1 MSSIHSHADSTSN
14 HTHSHEH
21 NHAGHDHTHGMARQ
35 TLRIAFLL
43 TILILAAE
51 LIGGFLAN
59 SLALLSDAGHVVT
72 DLFALGLAWFAIVQA
87 ERPANAQKTFGYHR
101 VGILAALA
109 NAITLILISV
119 GICWEAI
126 QRFQHPQPV
135 QPLIMFFSA
144 GIGIA
149 INLFIGFGLRKEE
162 HNINVRAAALH
173 VFGDVG
179 VSIGVIVAGII
190 ILFTKWTPLDP
201 ILSIAISL
209 LIVVSS
215 WPILREA
222 ADILLES
229 TPKGIVLPQLV
240 ANMKRVDGVKEV
252 HDLHVWSI
260 TSGMSA
266 LSCHV
271 LIDDLPPSG
280 SSPILQTL
288 KNMLH
293 EQYAIDHTTIQF
305 ECSTKG
311 ACCEGNDLYCCMGAN
326 AKDDDCGCDD
336 KAAVIDVPKRG
347 NTSNQGVR

>member
-1 MSSIHSHADSTSN
+1 MSSIQSS
-14 HTHSHEH
+14 
-21 NHAGHDHTHGMARQ
+21 HAGHAHDHSHTHAGHNHTHGMAKQ

-43 TILILAAE
+43 TILILLAE
-51 LIGGFLAN
+51 LVGGFLAN

-72 DLFALGLAWFAIVQA
+72 DLFALGLAWFAVVQA

-109 NAITLILISV
+109 NAVTLILIAV
-119 GICWEAI
+119 AICWEAV
-126 QRFQHPQPV
+126 QRFQHPEPI
-135 QPLIMFFSA
+135 QPLVMFFSA
-144 GIGIA
+144 SIGIA

-179 VSIGVIVAGII
+179 VSVGVIVAGAI
-190 ILFTKWTPLDP
+190 ILLTKWTPLDP

-215 WPILREA
+215 WPILRET

-229 TPKGIVLPQLV
+229 TPKTIALPQLV
-240 ANMKRVDGVKEV
+240 ADMKRVNGVKEV

-260 TSGMSA
+260 TSGMYA

-280 SSPILQTL
+280 SSPILQSL
-288 KNMLH
+288 KTILH
-293 EQYAIDHTTIQF
+293 EQYNVDHTTIQF
-305 ECSTKG
+305 ECSMQG
-311 ACCEGNDLYCCMGAN
+311 ACCNESDLYCCMGA
-326 AKDDDCGCDD
+326 ATKESDCGCQDD
-336 KAAVIDVPKRG
+336 HSIHATISAKGDA
-347 NTSNQGVR
+347 S

>member
-1 MSSIHSHADSTSN
+1 MSSIHSHTASAHN
-14 HTHSHEH
+14 HVH
-21 NHAGHDHTHGMARQ
+21 NHAHGMAKQ

-43 TILILAAE
+43 TLLILAAE
-51 LIGGFLAN
+51 LVGGFLAN

-72 DLFALGLAWFAIVQA
+72 DLFALGLAWFATVQA
-87 ERPANAQKTFGYHR
+87 ERPANARRTFGYHR

-109 NAITLILISV
+109 NVITLILISV

-126 QRFQHPQPV
+126 QRFQHPEPI

-144 GIGIA
+144 SIGIA

-162 HNINVRAAALH
+162 HNINVRAAVLH

-179 VSIGVIVAGII
+179 VSVGVIVAGAI
-190 ILFTKWTPLDP
+190 ILLTKWTPLDP
-201 ILSIAISL
+201 ILSIVISL

-229 TPKGIVLPQLV
+229 TPKGIALPQLV
-240 ANMKRVDGVKEV
+240 ADMKHADGVKEV

-260 TSGMSA
+260 TSGMYA

-280 SSPILQTL
+280 SSPILQNL

-293 EQYAIDHTTIQF
+293 ERYHIDHTTIQF
-305 ECSTKG
+305 ECSTQG
-311 ACCEGNDLYCCMGAN
+311 ACCEENELYCCMGAN
-326 AKDDDCGCDD
+326 AKEDVCGYDD
-336 KAAVIDVPKRG
+336 KLAVVDIPKRVE
-347 NTSNQGVR
+347 TPRKGVR

>member
-1 MSSIHSHADSTSN
+1 MSSIHSHAEHN
-14 HTHSHEH
+14 HAH
-21 NHAGHDHTHGMARQ
+21 NHAGHDHTHGMAKQ

-72 DLFALGLAWFAIVQA
+72 DLFALGLAWFATIQA

-126 QRFQHPQPV
+126 QRFQHPEPI
-135 QPLIMFFSA
+135 QPLVMFFSA

-162 HNINVRAAALH
+162 HNINMRAAALH

-179 VSIGVIVAGII
+179 ISVGVIIAGAI
-190 ILFTKWTPLDP
+190 ILLTKWTPLDP
-201 ILSIAISL
+201 ILSIGISF
-209 LIVVSS
+209 LIIISS

-229 TPKGIVLPQLV
+229 TPKGVDLPQLV
-240 ANMKRVDGVKEV
+240 ADMKRVDGVKEV

-260 TSGMSA
+260 TSGMTA

-293 EQYAIDHTTIQF
+293 EQYRIDHTTIQF
-305 ECSTKG
+305 ECSTQG
-311 ACCEGNDLYCCMGAN
+311 ACCDENNLYCCMGAN
-326 AKDDDCGCDD
+326 AKEDDCGCDD
-336 KAAVIDVPKRG
+336 TATVIDAPKRV
-347 NTSNQGVR
+347 NTSR

>member
-1 MSSIHSHADSTSN
+1 MSSIHSHAG
-14 HTHSHEH
+14 HTHNHAH

-35 TLRIAFLL
+35 TLRIAFVL
-43 TILILAAE
+43 TIFILVAE
-51 LIGGFLAN
+51 LIGGILAN

-72 DLFALGLAWFAIVQA
+72 DLFALGLAWFATVQA
-87 ERPANAQKTFGYHR
+87 ERPANARKTFGYHR

-109 NAITLILISV
+109 NAMTLILISV

-126 QRFQHPQPV
+126 QRFQHPEPI
-135 QPLIMFFSA
+135 QPLVMFFSA

-179 VSIGVIVAGII
+179 ISIGVILAGAI
-190 ILFTKWTPLDP
+190 ILFTKWTSLDP
-201 ILSIAISL
+201 ILSIVISL
-209 LIVVSS
+209 FIIISS

-240 ANMKRVDGVKEV
+240 TDMKSVDGVKEV

-260 TSGMSA
+260 TSSMSA

-271 LIDDLPPSG
+271 LIEDLPPSG
-280 SSPILQTL
+280 SSPILQNL
-288 KNMLH
+288 KSMLH
-293 EQYAIDHTTIQF
+293 EHYAIDHTTIQF
-305 ECSTKG
+305 ECSTEG
-311 ACCEGNDLYCCMGAN
+311 AYCEENDLYCCMGTN
-326 AKDDDCGCDD
+326 AKENDCGCDD
-336 KAAVIDVPKRG
+336 KAAVIDIPKRID
-347 NTSNQGVR
+347 TSSHGVR

>member
-1 MSSIHSHADSTSN
+1 MSSIQSSHAG
-14 HTHSHEH
+14 HTHSHTH
-21 NHAGHDHTHGMARQ
+21 THAGHNHTHGMAKQ
-35 TLRIAFLL
+35 TLRIAFML
-43 TILILAAE
+43 TILILLAE

-72 DLFALGLAWFAIVQA
+72 DLFALGLAWFAAVQA

-109 NAITLILISV
+109 NAVTLILIAV
-119 GICWEAI
+119 VICWEAV
-126 QRFQHPQPV
+126 QRFQHPEPI
-135 QPLIMFFSA
+135 QPLVMFFSA
-144 GIGIA
+144 SIGIA

-179 VSIGVIVAGII
+179 VSVGVIVAGVI
-190 ILFTKWTPLDP
+190 ILLTKWTPLDP

-215 WPILREA
+215 WPILRET

-229 TPKGIVLPQLV
+229 TPKTIALPQLV
-240 ANMKRVDGVKEV
+240 ADMKRVNGVKEV

-260 TSGMSA
+260 TSGMYA

-280 SSPILQTL
+280 SSPILQSL
-288 KNMLH
+288 KTMLH
-293 EQYAIDHTTIQF
+293 EQYNVDHTTIQF
-305 ECSTKG
+305 ECSMQG
-311 ACCEGNDLYCCMGAN
+311 ACCDESELYCCMGA
-326 AKDDDCGCDD
+326 AKKEDDCNCQEEHSI
-336 KAAVIDVPKRG
+336 KEVSTELDVLQRG
-347 NTSNQGVR
+347 GQ

>member
-1 MSSIHSHADSTSN
+1 MSSVHSHTGHAHDS
-14 HTHSHEH
+14 
-21 NHAGHDHTHGMARQ
+21 AGHNHTHGMAKQ

-43 TILILAAE
+43 TILILLAE
-51 LIGGFLAN
+51 LVGGFLAN

-72 DLFALGLAWFAIVQA
+72 DLFAIGLALFATVQT
-87 ERPANAQKTFGYHR
+87 ERPANARKTFGYHR

-109 NAITLILISV
+109 NAITLILVAIT
-119 GICWEAI
+119 ICWAAI
-126 QRFQHPQPV
+126 QRFQHPEPI
-135 QPLIMFFSA
+135 QPLIMFLSA
-144 GIGIA
+144 GIGIVV
-149 INLFIGFGLRKEE
+149 NLYIGFGLRKEE
-162 HNINVRAAALH
+162 HNINMRAVALH

-179 VSIGVIVAGII
+179 VSIGVIVAGAI
-190 ILFTKWTPLDP
+190 ILLTEWTLLDP

-215 WPILREA
+215 WPILRET

-229 TPKGIVLPQLV
+229 TPKGVAVSQLV
-240 ANMKRVDGVKEV
+240 ADMKLVDGVKEV

-260 TSGMSA
+260 TSGMYA

-293 EQYAIDHTTIQF
+293 DHYSIDHTTIQF
-305 ECSTKG
+305 ECSMQG
-311 ACCEGNDLYCCMGAN
+311 ACCAENDLYCGMGIAREG
-326 AKDDDCGCDD
+326 DCACHE
-336 KAAVIDVPKRG
+336 DVRA
-347 NTSNQGVR
+347 TTASNNKLNISSNSVR

>member
-1 MSSIHSHADSTSN
+1 MSSIQSSHVGRA
-14 HTHSHEH
+14 HTHSHAGH
-21 NHAGHDHTHGMARQ
+21 NHAHGMAKQ

-43 TILILAAE
+43 TILILVAE
-51 LIGGFLAN
+51 LVGGLFAN

-72 DLFALGLAWFAIVQA
+72 DLFALGLAWFAASQA

-109 NAITLILISV
+109 NAVTLILIAIV
-119 GICWEAI
+119 ICWEAI
-126 QRFQHPQPV
+126 QRFQHPEPI
-135 QPLIMFFSA
+135 QPLVMFFSA
-144 GIGIA
+144 GVGIA

-162 HNINVRAAALH
+162 QNVNVRAAALH

-179 VSIGVIVAGII
+179 ISVGVIVAGAI
-190 ILFTKWTPLDP
+190 ILLTKWTALDP

-215 WPILREA
+215 WPILRET

-229 TPKGIVLPQLV
+229 TPKSIALLKLV
-240 ANMKRVDGVKEV
+240 ADMKQVNGVKEV

-260 TSGMSA
+260 TSGMYA

-280 SSPILQTL
+280 SSPILQSL
-288 KNMLH
+288 KMLLH
-293 EQYAIDHTTIQF
+293 EQYHIDHTTIQF
-305 ECSTKG
+305 ECSMKG
-311 ACCEGNDLYCCMGAN
+311 ACCDESDLYCCMGAT
-326 AKDDDCGCDD
+326 KEDDCGCQDEHSVHTIISTKGD
-336 KAAVIDVPKRG
+336 A
-347 NTSNQGVR
+347 

>member
-1 MSSIHSHADSTSN
+1 MSSIQSS
-14 HTHSHEH
+14 
-21 NHAGHDHTHGMARQ
+21 HAGHTHTHAHGHAGHTHTHGMAKQ

-43 TILILAAE
+43 TILILLAE
-51 LIGGFLAN
+51 LVGGFLAN

-72 DLFALGLAWFAIVQA
+72 DLFALGLAWFAAVQA

-109 NAITLILISV
+109 NAVTLILIAV
-119 GICWEAI
+119 VICWEAV
-126 QRFQHPQPV
+126 QRFQHPEPI
-135 QPLIMFFSA
+135 QPLVMFFSA
-144 GIGIA
+144 SIGIV

-179 VSIGVIVAGII
+179 VSVGVIVAGAI
-190 ILFTKWTPLDP
+190 ILLTKWTPLDP

-215 WPILREA
+215 WPILRET

-229 TPKGIVLPQLV
+229 TPKTIALPQLV
-240 ANMKRVDGVKEV
+240 ADMKRVNGVKEV

-260 TSGMSA
+260 TSGMYA

-280 SSPILQTL
+280 SSPILQSLKTL
-288 KNMLH
+288 LH
-293 EQYAIDHTTIQF
+293 EQYNVDHTTIQF
-305 ECSTKG
+305 ECSMQG
-311 ACCEGNDLYCCMGAN
+311 VCCDANDLYCCMGA
-326 AKDDDCGCDD
+326 AKKEDDCGCQEEPSIKEVSTKLDTLQ
-336 KAAVIDVPKRG
+336 RG
-347 NTSNQGVR
+347 GQ

>member
-1 MSSIHSHADSTSN
+1 MSSIHSHAE
-14 HTHSHEH
+14 HSHEHNHNH

-51 LIGGFLAN
+51 LIGGILAN

-72 DLFALGLAWFAIVQA
+72 DLFALGLAWFATIQA

-101 VGILAALA
+101 VGILSALA

-126 QRFQHPQPV
+126 QRFQHPEPV
-135 QPLIMFFSA
+135 QPLVMFFSA

-179 VSIGVIVAGII
+179 VSVGVIVAGAI
-190 ILFTKWTPLDP
+190 ILLTKWTLLDP
-201 ILSIAISL
+201 ILSVGISL

-229 TPKGIVLPQLV
+229 TPKGIALPQLV
-240 ANMKRVDGVKEV
+240 ADMKRVDGVKEV
-252 HDLHVWSI
+252 HDLHVWWM
-260 TSGMSA
+260 TRLMSGVY
-266 LSCHV
+266 CHV

-288 KNMLH
+288 KNMLQEH
-293 EQYAIDHTTIQF
+293 YHIDHTTIQF
-305 ECSTKG
+305 ECSTQG
-311 ACCEGNDLYCCMGAN
+311 ACCQENDLYCCMGTT
-326 AKDDDCGCDD
+326 AKEDDCDCEDTPTF
-336 KAAVIDVPKRG
+336 IDISKKVD
-347 NTSNQGVR
+347 TSRQGAH

>member
-1 MSSIHSHADSTSN
+1 MSSIHGHVDVSTS
-14 HTHSHEH
+14 HTHSHDH
-21 NHAGHDHTHGMARQ
+21 VRHDHTHGMARH

-43 TILILAAE
+43 TVLILLAE
-51 LIGGFLAN
+51 LLGGFFAN

-72 DLFALGLAWFAIVQA
+72 DLFALGLAWFATVQA
-87 ERPANAQKTFGYHR
+87 ERPANARKTFGYHR

-126 QRFQHPQPV
+126 ARFEHPEPV
-135 QPLIMFFSA
+135 QPFIMFLSA
-144 GIGIA
+144 AVGIA

-179 VSIGVIVAGII
+179 VSVGVIVAGIV
-190 ILFTKWTPLDP
+190 ILFTKWTLLDP
-201 ILSIAISL
+201 LLSIGISL
-209 LIVVSS
+209 LIIVSS

-229 TPKGIVLPQLV
+229 TPKGIALPQLV
-240 ANMKRVDGVKEV
+240 ADMKQIEGVEEV

-260 TSGMSA
+260 TSGMYA

-280 SSPILQTL
+280 SLPILQCL
-288 KNMLH
+288 KTMLH
-293 EQYAIDHTTIQF
+293 QSYGIDHTTIQF

-311 ACCEGNDLYCCMGAN
+311 ACCEENDLYCCMGAT
-326 AKDDDCGCDD
+326 AREDECGCEDELAGAETTKNAD
-336 KAAVIDVPKRG
+336 SA
-347 NTSNQGVR
+347 SHGV

>member
-1 MSSIHSHADSTSN
+1 MSSIHSHADST

-72 DLFALGLAWFAIVQA
+72 DLFALGLAWFATVQA
-87 ERPANAQKTFGYHR
+87 ERPANAHKTFGYHR

-126 QRFQHPQPV
+126 QRFQHPEPV
-135 QPLIMFFSA
+135 QPFIMFFSA
-144 GIGIA
+144 GVGIA

-179 VSIGVIVAGII
+179 VSVGVIVAGAI
-190 ILFTKWTPLDP
+190 ILLTKWTPLDP
-201 ILSIAISL
+201 ILSIAISV

-240 ANMKRVDGVKEV
+240 ADMKRVDGVKEV

-288 KNMLH
+288 KSMLH
-293 EQYAIDHTTIQF
+293 EQYSIDHTTIQF
-305 ECSTKG
+305 ECSSKG
-311 ACCEGNDLYCCMGAN
+311 ACCEENDLYCCMGAN

-336 KAAVIDVPKRG
+336 KTAVIDISKRVD
-347 NTSNQGVR
+347 TSSQGVR